1 MYLISACL
9 AGVNC
14 RYDSKNSKNELI
26 MKLVKEGKAILV
38 CPEELGGLPTP
49 RPSCEIVLDET
60 GIKMV
65 KTKSNEDKTK
75 DFLKGAEEALKLAKK
90 HNIKTA
96 ILKAKSPSCG
106 VSKIYDGTFSG
117 KLIEGNGLTADL
129 LIKNGIEVI
138 TEVDLCNRFDIK

>member
-14 RYDSKNSKNELI
+14 RYDGKNSENELI
-26 MKLVKEGKAILV
+26 MTLVKEGKAILV

-49 RPSCEIVLDET
+49 RSSCEIVCDDK
-60 GIKMV
+60 GIKRV
-65 KTKSNEDKTK
+65 KTKFGEDKTEE
-75 DFLKGAEEALKLAKK
+75 FLKGAYETLRIANNHNVKK
-90 HNIKTA
+90 A

-106 VSKIYDGTFSG
+106 FRKIYDGSFTR
-117 KLIEGNGLTADL
+117 KLIDGNGFTAEL

-138 TEVDLCNRFDIK
+138 NETDLGI

>member
-9 AGVNC
+9 AGINC
-14 RYDSKNSKNELI
+14 RYDGKNSENELI
-26 MKLVKEGKAILV
+26 MKLVKEEKAILV

-49 RPSCEIVLDET
+49 RPSCEIVADRD
-60 GIKMV
+60 GIKKV
-65 KTKSNEDKTK
+65 KTKSSEDKTK
-75 DFLKGAEEALKLAKK
+75 EFLKGAEEALKLAKE

-106 VSKIYDGTFSG
+106 VNKIYDGSFSG

-138 TEVDLCNRFDIK
+138 TEVDLCSRFDIK